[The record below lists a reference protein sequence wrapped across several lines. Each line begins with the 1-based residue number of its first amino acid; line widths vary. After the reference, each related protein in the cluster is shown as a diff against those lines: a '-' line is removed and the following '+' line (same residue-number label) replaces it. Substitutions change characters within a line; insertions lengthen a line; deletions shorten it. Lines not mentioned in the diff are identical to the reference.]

1 MELIQILSAEAVL
14 AQFKASSKKRLF
26 QEIAQIADSV
36 YGLPSQALLK
46 ALQDREILGPT
57 GMGNGVAVPH
67 ARLDCIEDVKGVFIR
82 LDKPI
87 EYESI
92 DRQPVDLA
100 FALFAPEG
108 AGAEH
113 LKALARVSRL
123 LRDDSICSKLRS
135 SEDPNALFAIIT
147 DAQASKAA

>member
-87 EYESI
+87 EYESV
-92 DRQPVDLA
+92 DRQPVDLV